1 MNLDMLT
8 EIGIGLTE
16 KEEQFLKEARDLSKR
31 ERSEGG
37 LSAKRMVIEMYSV
50 KHAEKNTNALIN
62 SNKELAISTGKH
74 ADAMRHLTTALL
86 IVAGLQVVLFAIQL
100 WQSYQ

>member
-8 EIGIGLTE
+8 EIGISLTE
-16 KEEQFLKEARDLSKR
+16 KEEHFLKEARDLGDQLLTPAALRKI
-31 ERSEGG
+31 
-37 LSAKRMVIEMYSV
+37 MIDMYSV

-74 ADAMRHLTTALL
+74 ADAMRRLTTALL
-86 IVAGLQVVLFAIQL
+86 IVAGLQVILFAIQL
-100 WQSYQ
+100 SQSYQ